1 MPIFLS
7 PFYQSSPSPLSAPLV
22 ADTKSFLQFPSDH
35 FSLHISQS
43 LLLSSSSLLSI
54 FNTFC
59 LHQFNKLLAVALW
72 LGQKA
77 TQLINSIFA
86 TLMEKGLF
94 STVGIQYLPHAGMLC
109 LKGQIAFV
117 SGPMIHGQ
125 LQTEIYQPKKAAQLI
140 LDQCTETAHLS
151 IPQLA

>member
-1 MPIFLS
+1 MSFIIHPGEDCVSHKPSNVFSKCFYLGAKPYNKTYPRTMSAHFPVTFLS
-7 PFYQSSPSPLSAPLV
+7 VFSLSPLSAPLV

-35 FSLHISQS
+35 FSQYISQS

-54 FNTFC
+54 CNTFC
-59 LHQFNKLLAVALW
+59 LHQFNKLLAAALW

-94 STVGIQYLPHAGMLC
+94 STVGIQYLPHA
-109 LKGQIAFV
+109 ATVRF
-117 SGPMIHGQ
+117 
-125 LQTEIYQPKKAAQLI
+125 A
-140 LDQCTETAHLS
+140 
-151 IPQLA
+151 